1 MNNKQLVSL
10 FFGLGFLVLIAGIFS
25 TTTNMVPNNN
35 QNLEPQTINRT
46 TNNTNNLGNAINK
59 NMPTTNETSDKI
71 KAELSKIDG
80 ITNIEASVANKCA
93 LVSCTVSE
101 ELRNKPNFKNNLSDK
116 IKEIDSNL
124 TMVYIMENHDMMNI
138 DLNDV
143 KTKFKT
149 LDSSSFQNFW
159 DNLTTESQN
168 IMNNKAN

>member
-46 TNNTNNLGNAINK
+46 TNNIGNSINQNNML
-59 NMPTTNETSDKI
+59 PVSNESSEKI
-71 KAELSKIDG
+71 KTELSKIDG
-80 ITNIEASVANKCA
+80 VTNVEASVANKCA

-101 ELRNKPNFKNNLSDK
+101 ELRNQPNFKNNLSNK
-116 IKEIDSNL
+116 IKEIDSNI
-124 TMVYIMENHDMMNI
+124 TMVYVMENQDMMNMDI
-138 DLNDV
+138 DDV

-149 LDSSSFQNFW
+149 LDTTSFQNFW
-159 DNLTTESQN
+159 NNLTNDSQN
-168 IMNNKAN
+168 MMNKK